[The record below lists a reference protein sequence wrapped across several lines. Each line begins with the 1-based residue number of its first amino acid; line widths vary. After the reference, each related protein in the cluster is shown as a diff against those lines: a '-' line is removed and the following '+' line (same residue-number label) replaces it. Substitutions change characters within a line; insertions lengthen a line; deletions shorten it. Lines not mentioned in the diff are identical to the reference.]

1 MTFLLS
7 EFNSGSG
14 TALSGWEKA
23 GFKIEWLCEVN
34 GPARRIQ
41 RANGRKCYSLE
52 PIFRKNVDFA
62 VFYVNSNNKK
72 IKKAFDMI
80 NEDLPP
86 AFLIESD
93 FPLNNKI
100 VSKYDLISF
109 CLNSAWFFNAH
120 TRIKFYLIGILM
132 NRNPN
137 ADSLLNLQ
145 DSILKHKKSLP
156 NSVESLIPEI
166 HSNII
171 VTPFNKNS
179 RAVHSSSRPLPE
191 LHSRSGKSLGKYW
204 PHTSDSALLSES
216 KILRNDQVSKICG
229 LNNFIKPSSVSRD
242 LWFKWL
248 GNGLDPGLSNLIGCE
263 ILKILNSGNSF
274 VNRKPN
280 LVNIKHDKKIISR
293 TSKISLLCK
302 TENTDEIIQ
311 WCDKMNVKLEL
322 SPSILIEYCIG
333 FSENT
338 DICFNELCGFTLP
351 KNCVVRIKTRK
362 NQTNKLDDVTWFY
375 DGILFRSKKKL
386 KDLIDKDTC
395 DSM

>member
-14 TALSGWEKA
+14 TALTGWEKA
-23 GFKIEWLCEVN
+23 GFKIEWLCETN

-41 RANGRKCYSLE
+41 RANGRKCYSVE

-62 VFYVNSNNKK
+62 VYYVSNNKKK

-86 AFLIESD
+86 AFMIESD

-120 TRIKFYLIGILM
+120 TRIRFYLIGILIE
-132 NRNPN
+132 RNPN
-137 ADSLLNLQ
+137 QHSLLNLQ
-145 DSILKHKKSLP
+145 NSILNQKKSLP
-156 NSVESLIPEI
+156 NSVISMVPDI
-166 HSNII
+166 HPNII
-171 VTPFNKNS
+171 ITPFNKS
-179 RAVHSSSRPLPE
+179 FRAVHSSSRPLPE

-204 PHTSDSALLSES
+204 PHQSDSAVLSES

-229 LNNFIKPSSVSRD
+229 LDNFIKPNSVTRD

-248 GNGLDPGLSNLIGCE
+248 GNGLDPGLANLIGSE
-263 ILKILNSGNSF
+263 ILKILNSGNSL

-280 LVNIKHDKKIISR
+280 LVNIKQERKIISR
-293 TSKISLLCK
+293 KSKVSLLCK
-302 TENTDEIIQ
+302 SESTSEIIE
-311 WCDKMNVKLEL
+311 WCDKMKVNLEL
-322 SPSILIEYCIG
+322 NPTVSIEYCTG
-333 FSENT
+333 SSQDT
-338 DICFNELCGFTLP
+338 DICFNNLCGMNLP
-351 KNCVVRIKTRK
+351 SNCLVRIKTRK
-362 NQTNKLDDVTWFY
+362 NQTSKLDDITWFY
-375 DGILFRSKKKL
+375 NGVLCRSKRKL
-386 KDLIDKDTC
+386 KEIIENNCC
-395 DSM
+395 DNM